1 MDGIKKKI
9 DPGNPI
15 NENIYKM
22 SDQKRSTLGI
32 NMLPS
37 NLNEALMSLKS
48 DSEYL
53 NICFERPLIEVYISL
68 KLQEI
73 G

>member
-1 MDGIKKKI
+1 
-9 DPGNPI
+9 
-15 NENIYKM
+15 M
-22 SDQKRSTLGI
+22 SDYKRTSCGI

-37 NLNEALMSLKS
+37 NLNEALTSLKS

-53 NICFERPLIEVYISL
+53 NICFEKPLIEVYITL

-73 G
+73 AEIGKDKSKLKQFLYYYDV

>member
-1 MDGIKKKI
+1 MPDH
-9 DPGNPI
+9 
-15 NENIYKM
+15 
-22 SDQKRSTLGI
+22 KRSTFGI

-37 NLNEALMSLKS
+37 SLNEALISLKS

-53 NICFERPLIEVYISL
+53 NICFERALIEVYISL

-73 G
+73 AEIGNDKSKLKQFLYYYDV